1 MFHKSVKYKKGNL
14 YHKNCLFNEQ
24 LMFVECAK
32 ISLTGFFVMLEKQRG
47 TFVFVAAQM
56 KILLKQVVHN
66 ARYLT
71 SQSNQNRVNILNLN
85 GP

>member
-1 MFHKSVKYKKGNL
+1 MCKDLLNRIP
-14 YHKNCLFNEQ
+14 CD
-24 LMFVECAK
+24 AR
-32 ISLTGFFVMLEKQRG
+32 KQRG
-47 TFVFVAAQM
+47 TFVFVAAQI

-66 ARYLT
+66 VRYLT